1 MRVTSARTARPPG
14 RVWHHGEQMS
24 KSNSSRFPVTVT
36 RLPVSRCQICQRTF
50 AARTGQAS
58 AVLTEH
64 YLREHPDIL
73 AAASRR
79 PG

>member
-1 MRVTSARTARPPG
+1 
-14 RVWHHGEQMS
+14 MS

-50 AARTGQAS
+50 ATRTGQAS

-64 YLREHPDIL
+64 YLREHPDVL
-73 AAASRR
+73 AAASGRLD
-79 PG
+79 